1 MMTPPK
7 LATAGWSLWAW
18 WTVTY
23 VIGYFGGRVVGTE
36 VIAPVVDAVGAWRL
50 AGALEVA
57 IRGLS
62 LGLLQWVIL
71 RRYIAQAHRWM
82 WATTGVAVV
91 ASVGFPVIQ
100 LSVEAIFFTF
110 AFEGIGRW
118 IMTSVHVWVAMMLV
132 LTGVMQW
139 LVLRRQ
145 VRRAGWWIAATVAAH
160 FFGVVAVYGIVAIYL
175 RFPFVPYDTS
185 HIFHLSELIRG
196 SVIGAL
202 TGAVLVWLLGQ
213 PVGGERTAAP

>member
-1 MMTPPK
+1 MTPSPH
-7 LATAGWSLWAW
+7 LATAGWSLWAR
-18 WTVTY
+18 WTIAS
-23 VIGYFGGRVVGTE
+23 VISYFGGSVVGIE
-36 VIAPVVDAVGAWRL
+36 VIASVVAAVGADPV
-50 AGALEVA
+50 AGVSHVA
-57 IRGLS
+57 ISGLG

-71 RRYIAQAHRWM
+71 RKYIAQAHWWM
-82 WATTGVAVV
+82 WATIGVAVGG
-91 ASVGFPVIQ
+91 SVSFMVLQVIQ
-100 LSVEAIFFTF
+100 LFLFEAL
-110 AFEGIGRW
+110 GKW
-118 IMTSVHVWVAMMLV
+118 LLTSPPVWWAAVVV

>member
-1 MMTPPK
+1 
-7 LATAGWSLWAW
+7 
-18 WTVTY
+18 
-23 VIGYFGGRVVGTE
+23 
-36 VIAPVVDAVGAWRL
+36 
-50 AGALEVA
+50 
-57 IRGLS
+57 
-62 LGLLQWVIL
+62 
-71 RRYIAQAHRWM
+71 M

-145 VRRAGWWIAATVAAH
+145 VPRAGWWIPASVAAH
-160 FFGVVAVYGIVAIYL
+160 FSGIAVGIYMSTIFSVALYSV
-175 RFPFVPYDTS
+175 
-185 HIFHLSELIRG
+185 FHLSELIG
-196 SVIGAL
+196 VAVIAL
-202 TGAVLVWLLGQ
+202 ITGAALVWLLRQ
-213 PVGGERTAAP
+213 PAAALDGLREQGVV

>member
-1 MMTPPK
+1 MTTAPQP
-7 LATAGWSLWAW
+7 ATAGWSLWAW

-23 VIGYFGGRVVGTE
+23 VIGYFGGNVVGTE
-36 VIAPVVDAVGAWRL
+36 VIAPAVDAVGAWRV

-57 IRGLS
+57 IRGLG
-62 LGLLQWVIL
+62 LGMLQWLIL
-71 RRYIAQAHRWM
+71 RGYIAQAHKWM

-110 AFEGIGRW
+110 SFEGSIGRW
-118 IMTSVHVWVAMMLV
+118 IMTSVYVWGAMMLA

-145 VRRAGWWIAATVAAH
+145 VPRAGWWILASVAAH
-160 FFGVVAVYGIVAIYL
+160 FSGIAVAIYTNMSFSVVL
-175 RFPFVPYDTS
+175 YSV
-185 HIFHLSELIRG
+185 FHSSELIG
-196 SVIGAL
+196 VAVMAL
-202 TGAVLVWLLGQ
+202 ITGAGLVSLLRQ
-213 PVGGERTAAP
+213 PAAAERTAAA